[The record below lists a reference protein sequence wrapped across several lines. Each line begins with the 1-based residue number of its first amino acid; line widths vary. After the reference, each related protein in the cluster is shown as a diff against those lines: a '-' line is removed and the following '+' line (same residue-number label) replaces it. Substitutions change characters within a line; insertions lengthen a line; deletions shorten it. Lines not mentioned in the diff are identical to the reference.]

1 MKGWRAMAAAAVLVV
16 PAGGG
21 AQRPASG
28 LEVVRAALH
37 QYDGGPPLPSSYVFQ
52 AGDTIFLTFRIAGF
66 KTSEIDEEDRLHL
79 LYTITAADPGG
90 VPIKEPVEGA
100 VTATLT
106 EQDKKKGWLPLVRY
120 DALLPPTGPPGE
132 YAVRI
137 AVEDKL
143 SGAKAEARVRF
154 TMSGRSVEPSDTL
167 TVRNFAFY
175 RSETSIEPLRRPVY
189 RPGDSVWARFDIVGY
204 QFAGKNR
211 FSIAYGIRV
220 LRANGSLLFEQPVA
234 AAEERESFYPE
245 RHIQGGFSLNLTSD
259 LTAGDYS
266 IVVTVT
272 DKTGGQTYEI
282 KQVFTV
288 A

>member
-21 AQRPASG
+21 AQKPAAG

-52 AGDTIFLTFRIAGF
+52 AGDTVFLTFRIAGF
-66 KTSEIDEEDRLHL
+66 KTAEVDEEDRLNL
-79 LYTITAADPGG
+79 LYAITAADPDG
-90 VPIKEPVEGA
+90 VPIKEPVQGA
-100 VTATLT
+100 VAATLT

-120 DALLPPTGPPGE
+120 DTLLPPTGPPGE
-132 YAVRI
+132 YEVRI

-143 SGAKAEARVRF
+143 SGAKAETRIPFQV
-154 TMSGRSVEPSDTL
+154 SGRSVEPSETL

-204 QFAGKNR
+204 RFAAKNR
-211 FSIAYGIRV
+211 FSVAYGIRV

-245 RHIQGGFSLNLTSD
+245 RHIQGGFSLNLTPD
-259 LTAGDYS
+259 LTPGDYS

-282 KQVFTV
+282 RQVFTV
-288 A
+288 T